1 MKQPF
6 SSSFGGD
13 AMHSYRELLRMYT
26 LQAAKEDG
34 LIKDQ
39 DNARDL
45 ERRLGAWDEASYR
58 AVLNNRR
65 ARLLE
70 LADCPDRQLFEP
82 DSYRGQAQTITKV
95 LAELPIVLHDP
106 E

>member
-1 MKQPF
+1 
-6 SSSFGGD
+6 
-13 AMHSYRELLRMYT
+13 MHSYRELLRIYT

-39 DNARDL
+39 GNARDL
-45 ERRLGAWDEASYR
+45 AQRLSAWEEASYR

-70 LADCPDRQLFEP
+70 LAEHPGNELFEP
-82 DSYRGQAQTITKV
+82 DSYRGQAQTITEV
-95 LAELPIVLHDP
+95 LSELTIVLREP
-106 E
+106 G

>member
-1 MKQPF
+1 
-6 SSSFGGD
+6 
-13 AMHSYRELLRMYT
+13 MHSYRELLRIYA

-45 ERRLGAWDEASYR
+45 AQRLGAWEEASYR
-58 AVLNNRR
+58 AVLSNRR
-65 ARLLE
+65 ATLLK
-70 LADCPDRQLFEP
+70 LAERPGSELFEP
-82 DSYRGQAQTITKV
+82 DSYRGQAQTITEV
-95 LAELPIVLHDP
+95 LAELPIVLRNP